1 MGGLIS
7 YVGNADG
14 GSVGNDVI
22 ITVIPATLSVELDS
36 LGNLVIKDITNNGRA
51 NNLTLSADGTNLS
64 ISDTNESFRNTTLG
78 TFSNGHKALTIPLV
92 NFSGNIIIDAGL
104 KDDKITINGA
114 NIGAKSL
121 KIENT
126 ETLSIEGLLTTTG
139 TVSIEKG
146 TMTLTAANQ
155 IANTAD
161 VYVATGAILDL
172 AGFSDTVDGLSGDG
186 TVTNSAV
193 GVPVTLTLGANN
205 QTATFTGIIEN
216 GSGTVSLIKT
226 GSGTQ
231 TLSATNTYT
240 GTTTVNGG
248 RLVVVGSIT
257 SAVSVNANG
266 TLGGSGTITGNVSNS
281 GTVAPG
287 ASPGTINVVG
297 NFTSTGT
304 LASEFTK
311 PITTATAGSN
321 YDQVNITGGV
331 SLGGTL
337 NLSFSGTGSIADREV
352 FTLVNNDGSDAVTG
366 QFTNYPTNGMTF
378 TADGHAWVIFYDGGT
393 GNDVTLTTVPSL
405 VPSVVYVNDD
415 WTNEINGSVN
425 FSSQFGDEVMGYNA
439 FTDLASALSKVEW
452 AVR

>member
-311 PITTATAGSN
+311 PITTATAEQQLRPSEHHGRGEPGWHAQPELQR
-321 YDQVNITGGV
+321 Y
-331 SLGGTL
+331 
-337 NLSFSGTGSIADREV
+337 
-352 FTLVNNDGSDAVTG
+352 G
-366 QFTNYPTNGMTF
+366 QYRR
-378 TADGHAWVIFYDGGT
+378 
-393 GNDVTLTTVPSL
+393 S
-405 VPSVVYVNDD
+405 
-415 WTNEINGSVN
+415 
-425 FSSQFGDEVMGYNA
+425 
-439 FTDLASALSKVEW
+439 
-452 AVR
+452 